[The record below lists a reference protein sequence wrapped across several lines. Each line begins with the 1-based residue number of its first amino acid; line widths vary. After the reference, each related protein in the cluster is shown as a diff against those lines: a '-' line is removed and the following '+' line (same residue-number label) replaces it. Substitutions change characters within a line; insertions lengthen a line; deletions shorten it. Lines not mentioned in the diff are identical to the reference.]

1 MCNITIISSS
11 LRIVVMSSDDHKSML
26 AVGHSRWPS
35 DAKVPGPT
43 SPECWKHGM
52 ECESVDEGR

>member
-1 MCNITIISSS
+1 
-11 LRIVVMSSDDHKSML
+11 MSSDDHKSML